1 LGRGGGVDTLRC
13 CAFILM
19 SKSSRIT
26 SGELSQ
32 PQFSYISMLMSE
44 SLRIM
49 CFELSQPLF
58 YYIKKSNAF
67 LPVATVA
74 SRASLERGEIQADV
88 RQQGP
93 DFTGWASESVCLSL
107 LWSLPLGLVILRR
120 VPGASV

>member
-1 LGRGGGVDTLRC
+1 
-13 CAFILM
+13 M

-32 PQFSYISMLMSE
+32 PQFSYISMLMSK